1 MIDVH
6 THILPQMDD
15 GSKSAEQ
22 SVQMLNA
29 MQAQGVRLL
38 AATPHFDMRKENIDE
53 FLARRSEAIKRLN
66 AARTEDDPKI
76 IPGAEVLYCGVS
88 LSRMEKVE
96 KLCIGDGNYMLVETL
111 TMQWDDFFED
121 CLYQLLA
128 EQNITPIVAHIDRY
142 LPYRNFASVKKP
154 RCFDAGKRR
163 VFPAQTVARPGASAF
178 EKRND
183 SCDRVG
189 LSRYGATASEPGR
202 CRGSDR
208 KTFGKT
214 IHDAADK
221 TGRACF
227 DETGSVKAAAFGE

>member
-142 LPYRNFASVKKP
+142 LPYRKNRAILHRLKNRGVLMQVN
-154 RCFDAGKRR
+154 AGFFLRR
-163 VFPAQTVARPGASAF
+163 
-178 EKRND
+178 
-183 SCDRVG
+183 
-189 LSRYGATASEPGR
+189 LSRGR
-202 CRGSDR
+202 ALRLLKNGMIHVIGSDCHDTVR
-208 KTFGKT
+208 RPPNLGVAGAVIEKHLGKQYT
-214 IHDAADK
+214 MQLTRQAEHVLMKQD
-221 TGRACF
+221 R
-227 DETGSVKAAAFGE
+227 

>member
-53 FLARRSEAIKRLN
+53 FLARRSKAFERLN

-142 LPYRNFASVKKP
+142 LPYRKNRAILHRLKN
-154 RCFDAGKRR
+154 
-163 VFPAQTVARPGASAF
+163 QTVARPGASAF
-178 EKRND
+178 EKWND
-183 SCDRVG
+183 PCDRVG
-189 LSRYGATASEPGR
+189 LSRYGAAASEPGR

-214 IHDAADK
+214 VHDAADK

>member
-22 SVQMLNA
+22 SVQMLDA

-53 FLARRSEAIKRLN
+53 FLARRSKAIKRLN

-142 LPYRNFASVKKP
+142 LPYRKNRAILHRLKK
-154 RCFDAGKRR
+154 RGVLMQVNAGFFLRR
-163 VFPAQTVARPGASAF
+163 
-178 EKRND
+178 
-183 SCDRVG
+183 
-189 LSRYGATASEPGR
+189 LSRGR
-202 CRGSDR
+202 ALRLLKNGMIHVIGSDCHDTVR
-208 KTFGKT
+208 RPPNLGAAGAVIEKHLGKQYT
-214 IHDAADK
+214 MQLTRQAEHVLMKQD
-221 TGRACF
+221 R
-227 DETGSVKAAAFGE
+227 

>member
-38 AATPHFDMRKENIDE
+38 AATPHFDMRKENIDK
-53 FLARRSEAIKRLN
+53 FLARRSKAFERLN

-142 LPYRNFASVKKP
+142 LPYRKNRAILHRLKNRGVLMQVN
-154 RCFDAGKRR
+154 AGFFLRR
-163 VFPAQTVARPGASAF
+163 
-178 EKRND
+178 
-183 SCDRVG
+183 
-189 LSRYGATASEPGR
+189 LSRGR
-202 CRGSDR
+202 ALRLLKNGMIHVIGSDCHDMVR
-208 KTFGKT
+208 RPPNLGAAGAVIEKHLGKQYT
-214 IHDAADK
+214 MQLTRQAEHVLMKQD
-221 TGRACF
+221 R
-227 DETGSVKAAAFGE
+227 

>member
-53 FLARRSEAIKRLN
+53 FLARRSKAFERLN

-142 LPYRNFASVKKP
+142 LPYRKNRAILHRLKNRGVLMQVN
-154 RCFDAGKRR
+154 AGFFLRR
-163 VFPAQTVARPGASAF
+163 
-178 EKRND
+178 
-183 SCDRVG
+183 
-189 LSRYGATASEPGR
+189 LSR
-202 CRGSDR
+202 
-208 KTFGKT
+208 
-214 IHDAADK
+214 
-221 TGRACF
+221 GRALRLLKNGMIHVI
-227 DETGSVKAAAFGE
+227 GSVCHDTVRRPPNLGAAGAVIEKHLGKQYTMQLTRQAEHVLMKQDR